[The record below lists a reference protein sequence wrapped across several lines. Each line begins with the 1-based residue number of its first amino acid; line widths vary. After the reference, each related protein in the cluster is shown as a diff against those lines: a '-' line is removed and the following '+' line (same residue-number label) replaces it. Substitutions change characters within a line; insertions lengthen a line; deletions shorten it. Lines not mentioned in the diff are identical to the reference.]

1 MDQTDWKLLK
11 ILQQEK
17 SMVKAAER
25 LFISQPAISY
35 RLTRMENEFG
45 QSLFV
50 RSNRGVEMTSAGQRL
65 YSFANLMIQIGRAHV

>member
-35 RLTRMENEFG
+35 RLTF
-45 QSLFV
+45 QSVWSTSGPLLSL
-50 RSNRGVEMTSAGQRL
+50 RRGIYKICL
-65 YSFANLMIQIGRAHV
+65 YLIQ

>member
-50 RSNRGVEMTSAGQRL
+50 RSNRGVEMTSTSRMPASMRVDRG
-65 YSFANLMIQIGRAHV
+65 